1 MLLSEEKKQYIRC
14 NILLKIKQLFFL
26 IYCFIVSIILSITF
40 AITKFNNGV
49 CISLFFAIAILIS
62 VMIMVFNVKST
73 SEKLW
78 CKAFGQITHF
88 RTFIEIDNERISIK
102 REGFDHLIIKQL
114 SNITRIEKFGAAILI
129 MFSDHTSVVL
139 SRKTEVED
147 FEDFL
152 EKEPIKSK
160 ISLSHKSFINKMLI
174 LMSACTLFIAFIL
187 SYAISD
193 AFILGS
199 VAWVQYSYIM
209 YFFEIIPLIIFVI
222 AIILKSKRCAVVAIA
237 IIGFIA
243 LLGTFRFFFNSQ
255 IDYDVS
261 RLNNLEYRI
270 NYELPEA
277 DRMITMDRTYF
288 SESIGKFQSDAIV
301 DFEKAIT
308 NSTNWLNELNLNT
321 DNNVDYAVLNKLKHY
336 DCFLLYDEV
345 GQFYYGQMDNIDWYN
360 CILLAYRLDT
370 HSFVILY
377 DFKS

>member
-1 MLLSEEKKQYIRC
+1 
-14 NILLKIKQLFFL
+14 
-26 IYCFIVSIILSITF
+26 
-40 AITKFNNGV
+40 
-49 CISLFFAIAILIS
+49 
-62 VMIMVFNVKST
+62 MVFNVKST

-88 RTFIEIDNERISIK
+88 STFIEVDNERISIK

-129 MFSDHTSVVL
+129 MFSDQTSVVL

-187 SYAISD
+187 SYAISE

-243 LLGTFRFFFNSQ
+243 LLGSFRFFFNSQ